1 MLNERKLT
9 PDELKKREQIIQNML
24 NNKQEIVKRYGKEA
38 EKMIYGRATKM
49 VQKQSEKQMENT
61 KLKEMIKAALMGP
74 VSEFQDIEVG
84 ADRYEAEK
92 DLGQASAMMSELES
106 LLKGFDWYYY
116 MSDDPRVYR
125 TWGAV
130 DTKIGNLV
138 RKLQDMGYGEDAKN
152 LYNQYAP
159 DGDISMKMKEAKGK
173 DMDNDKD
180 IDSDDYL
187 AARDAAIKKAKGEL
201 KEYKAPE
208 DLVRFLQKQGV
219 KIDLKEPYTYKDI
232 KDALKALGLE
242 GKFDDL
248 MPQNFTITMPEVPKG
263 MFEDNHIKK
272 AKGEVDE
279 SGWRA
284 MTDDEIMKKQYQDSQ
299 LKRLADLRKRE
310 EAKARLLGLQQKLH
324 QDRLKSVMGEDSDSV
339 KEGYYGTTNI
349 ESYIQTLGY
358 DSFEDFFNDNPGAE
372 NALMDWIES
381 VPEFDK
387 MLGDA
392 GLNEDLDLGHQDNE
406 PHMVKA
412 ELYRIGKYAM
422 ELYAM
427 VEEFEKTG
435 GEVDFPAWW
444 QAKITTSANNMV
456 SAKHYLDFEIKEPQ
470 IDAVVDTLTGE
481 EPETVEPEM
490 PQDEFELDEK
500 LTSKSS
506 MKKYIDDFAKSDAP
520 QFKGKSE
527 GKKRQMAIAAKLA
540 KTLKEENKKKSLEE
554 YINDGVVDEGILDR
568 LRSNLAGIKST
579 VSTSAS
585 NFAAYLKGDQSAIK
599 DVALAKNMSILQQKA
614 KTFDAKIAD
623 VATDL
628 SKLFPKEVLKNT
640 PEEFQKVL
648 ADYASMLSKTASLN
662 KQITTGDIKTSTPQ
676 GDTKASTP
684 PPTSSSSSSS
694 SSSSKPRDEKGRFTS
709 TKKTTT
715 TTPKT
720 EPISDTYEVTDEVYN
735 YKGKDYAVQ
744 VDKKTKEK
752 FFKHEDGRIMDIAN
766 LEKFSQAKKKSTVAE
781 KLAKQ
786 LRAS

>member
-187 AARDAAIKKAKGEL
+187 AARDAAIKKAKGE
-201 KEYKAPE
+201 
-208 DLVRFLQKQGV
+208 
-219 KIDLKEPYTYKDI
+219 
-232 KDALKALGLE
+232 
-242 GKFDDL
+242 
-248 MPQNFTITMPEVPKG
+248 
-263 MFEDNHIKK
+263 
-272 AKGEVDE
+272 VDE

-324 QDRLKSVMGEDSDSV
+324 QDRLKSVMGEDLDSV
-339 KEGYYGTTNI
+339 EEGYYGTTNI

-381 VPEFDK
+381 IPEFDK
-387 MLGDA
+387 ILGDA

-427 VEEFEKTG
+427 VEEFEEMG
-435 GEVDFPAWW
+435 GEVDFPGWW
-444 QAKITTSANNMV
+444 QSKITTAMNNMV
-456 SAKHYLDFEIKEPQ
+456 SAKHYLDFETKEPA
-470 IDAVVDTLTGE
+470 IDAVVDALTGE
-481 EPETVEPEM
+481 EPHMGEPRIGAPEIGAPEM
-490 PQDEFELDEK
+490 PQDGFELGEK

-540 KTLKEENKKKSLEE
+540 KTLKEEDKKKSLEE
-554 YINDGVVDEGILDR
+554 YLNDGVIDEGFLDR
-568 LRSNLAGIKST
+568 LKANLQGIKST
-579 VSTSAS
+579 VGTSIG
-585 NFAAYLKGDQSAIK
+585 NVAAVLKGDKDAIQN
-599 DVALAKNMSILQQKA
+599 VALARNMAKLKQKSVTLD
-614 KTFDAKIAD
+614 KELVD
-623 VATDL
+623 VMQDL
-628 SKLFPKEVLKNT
+628 GKMFPPEVLQNT
-640 PEEFQKVL
+640 PEEFQTVL
-648 ADYASMLSKTASLN
+648 VNYANMLDKTLNLN
-662 KQITTGDIKTSTPQ
+662 KQIATGDIDSSAKTSSASTDTKTST
-676 GDTKASTP
+676 TSTDAK
-684 PPTSSSSSSS
+684 SSTT
-694 SSSSKPRDEKGRFTS
+694 SKPRDEKGRFTS

-715 TTPKT
+715 TAPKT
-720 EPISDTYEVTDEVYN
+720 EPISDTYEVTDEVYS